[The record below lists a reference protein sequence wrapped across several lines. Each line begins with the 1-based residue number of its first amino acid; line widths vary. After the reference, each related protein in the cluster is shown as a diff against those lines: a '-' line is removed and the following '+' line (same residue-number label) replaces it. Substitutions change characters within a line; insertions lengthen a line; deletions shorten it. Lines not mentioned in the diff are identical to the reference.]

1 MTIICSIYG
10 KPWWRGRTAD
20 YQLRGQWC
28 DPTCPVSN
36 VSNFVHFTIITL
48 PVSFGCDPKSRWS
61 FVSYVHDKKSKR
73 FHAGINM

>member
-1 MTIICSIYG
+1 MTIICNIYG
-10 KPWWRGRTAD
+10 KPWWRGRAAD

-36 VSNFVHFTIITL
+36 VS
-48 PVSFGCDPKSRWS
+48 FGRDPKSRWS
-61 FVSYVHDKKSKR
+61 LVSYVHDKKSKR